1 MLFPVDPRD
10 SSEPAARVAAEFAV
24 TFGID
29 IVVLL
34 ALVPR
39 ERTGRGEAEEQVD
52 AEEHFGQLAK
62 IFERKGIV
70 TVQRVQAGDS
80 IPEILGASR
89 EHQADLLAMG
99 YRRRT
104 SDESGRRLAGIL
116 KESHLPVLAVPI
128 GKPAEA

>member
-1 MLFPVDPRD
+1 MLLPVDPRD
-10 SSEPAARVAAEFAV
+10 PSEPAARIAAEFAV

-34 ALVPR
+34 GLVPR
-39 ERTGRGEAEEQVD
+39 ERTGRGEAEEQVG
-52 AEEHFGQLAK
+52 AEEHFSRLAK
-62 IFERKGIV
+62 VFERKGIV

-80 IPEILGASR
+80 VPEILRASR
-89 EHQADLLAMG
+89 EQNADVLAMG

-104 SDESGRRLAGIL
+104 SDDSGRRLAGIL
-116 KESHLPVLAVPI
+116 KESDRPVLAVPI